1 MTTITTPS
9 VGDGTQQSW
18 AAAVAAEINRTQSA
32 VLVADVSK
40 AASSWSDVTGLT
52 ASVVSG
58 KFYLVRGF
66 LTWTNSSTSGGIRI
80 GFNFPTGNL
89 RALVRFSGETAAD
102 ALINEWHT
110 VANDGAGVAT
120 VDAAATGRLAMFEGR
135 YQCSADGTFAIR
147 YYRNTT
153 GTALVQAGSGFTL
166 IADS

>member
-1 MTTITTPS
+1 MTTIPDAT
-9 VGDGTQQSW
+9 GGILASW
-18 AAAVAAEINRTQSA
+18 GQAVADELNRTQNA
-32 VLVADVSK
+32 VLAADVSK
-40 AASSWSDVTGLT
+40 AASSWSDITGLT
-52 ASVVSG
+52 ASVVNG

-66 LTWTNSSTSGGIRI
+66 LTWTNSSTSGGIRV

-110 VANDGAGVAT
+110 TADAGSGVAT
-120 VDAAATGRLAMFEGR
+120 VDAADTARIAMFEGR
-135 YQCSADGTFAIR
+135 YQCTADGTFAIR